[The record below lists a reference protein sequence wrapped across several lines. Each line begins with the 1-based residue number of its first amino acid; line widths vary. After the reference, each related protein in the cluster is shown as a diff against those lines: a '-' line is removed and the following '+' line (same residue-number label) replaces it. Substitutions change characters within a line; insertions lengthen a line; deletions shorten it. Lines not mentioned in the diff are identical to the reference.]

1 MSDTSKESLSD
12 AQRRILLERTFGSP
26 GQVAAYW
33 STFANEFFK
42 GISQSFLPSRQGFPS
57 LYSLQQ
63 FTAPGVDLIEEGN
76 DLVVTV
82 EMPGFSSEEIH
93 ARILD
98 NVLYVSAKR
107 GKGGKEMEAEKVYFT
122 SRQSTFNRTIWLPIP
137 VEDTGKIKG
146 KYADGIL
153 RIKIPIRATSTITI
167 E

>member
-26 GQVAAYW
+26 GQMAAYW

-42 GISQSFLPSRQGFPS
+42 GISQNFLPSRLGFPS

-63 FTAPGVDLIEEGN
+63 FTAPGVDLTEEGN
-76 DLVVTV
+76 DLVVTI
-82 EMPGFSSEEIH
+82 EMPGFSSEGIR

-107 GKGGKEMEAEKVYFT
+107 EKEMEAEKVYFT
-122 SRQSTFNRTIWLPIP
+122 ARGSSFARTIWLPIP

-146 KYADGIL
+146 KYEDGIL
-153 RIKIPIRATSTITI
+153 RIKIPIKATATITI
-167 E
+167 D